1 MYVYSSRVNTYD
13 NPSPI
18 FRQRGEL
25 SGSTPTSLKSTCA
38 TPLAHPSLCSAR
50 CLVHPAAPSLFAG
63 NYIDRW
69 FSSSLG
75 NIGERRPRCSSVL
88 SNPPRPAVSICY
100 FYIILP
106 PPFSLSVDHHHP
118 PPRLGIFSFRASFS
132 LSLSLFFS
140 VSILPSQSAHPCAL
154 SFSVFPFAV
163 ASSCPRRFSNA
174 LSFSFVLSRS
184 LFHSDPDKSE

>member
-75 NIGERRPRCSSVL
+75 NIGERRPRCVIQPSSASSFNLLFLHHFTPSFLSFRRPPPSTPSAWNLLFSRVLLSLLISLFLGFHPPLAERTPLRSVL
-88 SNPPRPAVSICY
+88 LC
-100 FYIILP
+100 
-106 PPFSLSVDHHHP
+106 FSLCCSIVVSSSLFK
-118 PPRLGIFSFRASFS
+118 RSFFLLRSFS
-132 LSLSLFFS
+132 LL
-140 VSILPSQSAHPCAL
+140 VSQRP
-154 SFSVFPFAV
+154 
-163 ASSCPRRFSNA
+163 
-174 LSFSFVLSRS
+174 
-184 LFHSDPDKSE
+184 